1 MDKTAIK
8 NYAIWARTK
17 LIEDIKYKAS
27 LLGITEKGIADA
39 LPQSTTQEQ
48 YFDIGTREPYA
59 IRGVQIA
66 QRQSLAEAIKKKAQE
81 SDYLTAYNSI
91 IEEVAYTWFNRV
103 IAVRFME
110 VNDYLPCKIRVL
122 SAVDGRQ
129 EPDIVQNPFDAK
141 LDYTSAEEE
150 LISQHQM
157 NNEGDKL
164 FNMLFVKVCNDLSK
178 VLPQLFEAEQDYT
191 ELLLNISYTDQD
203 GLIYKLVHDIPE
215 DNFDVNVVDEEG
227 KPVGQV
233 EIIGWLYQYYNTEP
247 KNETF
252 ALLKKNVKITKE
264 RIPSATQL
272 FTPDWIVRYM
282 VENSLGRLVISGQL
296 VVESGQ
302 SLVDSE
308 EERIAKEKELAER
321 FGWKYYLPEAK
332 QDADVREQLN
342 QLTTNNYSPETI
354 KVIDPCMGSGHILVY
369 AFDVLMQI
377 YTQMGYTDKD
387 AVLSILENNLYGLD
401 IDKRAFQLAYFAV
414 LMKARQYHKFILKK
428 QPQCHIYAIAESNGI
443 NMKHLAYF
451 GAQLD
456 ELAKPVALNQM
467 QELLATLHDAK
478 EYGSIISVADY
489 DWDLLRQFAAEFDI
503 SGEMN
508 LFDSFGIEATQQR
521 LQELVAVGEVLAQKY
536 EVVVTNP
543 PYMGGGSMSAKLSNF
558 VKANFAD
565 SKSDLFAVF
574 MEVCHKMN
582 AENGYQAM
590 ITQHAWM
597 FLSSFEKLRTKIQK
611 LDIVNMAH
619 LGARAFEEIGGE
631 VVQTTSFVFSNKHI
645 DNFKGTYCRLVEP
658 TTQLGKEEMFLAH
671 TNIYVIS
678 SENFKLIDGN
688 IIAYYLSDKF
698 FEVFSSNKTLSDAGV
713 ARQGLTTSD
722 NNKFVRYWH
731 EVDLKKINYNCH
743 SCAETVNIRFK
754 WFPYIKGG
762 TFRRW
767 YPNKEFVVNY
777 TNNGIDIK
785 TSVMKKYPYLKTP
798 DFVVKNTNTYFKKGI
813 TWSDVATGD
822 FSARYVDN
830 GYIYADAGP
839 MFFPNE
845 DIFYLLAYM
854 NSKVFQGCC
863 NLICQGL
870 HYSTGQIPKIPFR
883 NQYDKSV
890 SISRLT
896 KQNISLSKSD
906 WDSFETS
913 WDFTKHPLVVNSDQC
928 IVNSESSANTQL
940 TTNHSSLATSGQ
952 LLVNSDSSANTQLST
967 THYPL
972 TTIAQ
977 AYQRWEEE
985 TNARFTQLK
994 ANEEELNRIFI
1005 DIYGLQDELTPEV
1018 EDKDV
1023 TVHKADLQRDIKS
1036 LLSYAVGCMFGRY
1049 SLDVEG
1055 LAYAGGEFSDQWVV
1069 ISDQCYR
1076 REVVEKYV
1084 AQELQRAYG
1093 MEEVNV
1099 TDGRDLSFSEVIAE
1113 RGVIFTFGSDEKSSS
1128 VDSIKY
1134 RRGTS
1139 KKLYEGICE
1148 LSFNSER
1155 IKCGIGNAT
1164 YDLCSP
1170 EILNAIT
1177 SGSSVELV
1185 QRGWQDAD
1193 SIDWQTIHYTLKTNH
1208 YGADEDNIIPI
1219 TDEDYFEDDII
1230 GRLIAWLKVVYGAE
1244 TLEEN
1249 LRFIADAL
1257 GTSGDTARQKIRN
1270 YFLKD
1275 FFKDHCKIYQKRPIY
1290 WLYDSGKQ
1298 NGFKALIYMH
1308 RYNADT
1314 SGQVR
1319 AEYLGKMEETY
1330 ESEINRMQDI
1340 MDNGAGREVAL
1351 AGKRKEKLQK
1361 QLHECRD
1368 YDAVLGHIAL
1378 ASIAIDLDDGVKVNY
1393 VKVQTAKDGKLLP
1406 ILAKI

>member
-66 QRQSLAEAIKKKAQE
+66 QRRSLAEAIKKNAQE

-91 IEEVAYTWFNRV
+91 IEEVAYTWFNRF

-215 DNFDVNVVDEEG
+215 DNFDVNAVDEEG
-227 KPVGQV
+227 KPIGQV

-282 VENSLGRLVISGQL
+282 VENSLGRLVISGQSL
-296 VVESGQ
+296 VDSGQSLVDSGQ

-308 EERIAKEKELAER
+308 EERIAKDKELAER

-369 AFDVLMQI
+369 AFGVLMQI

-467 QELLATLHDAK
+467 QELITTLHDAK

-489 DWDLLRQFAAEFDI
+489 DWDLLHQFAAEFDI

-543 PYMGGGSMSAKLSNF
+543 PYRGVADVDVKLADYIKTNYP
-558 VKANFAD
+558 D
-565 SKSDLFAVF
+565 SKNDLFAVF

-582 AENGYQAM
+582 VKSGYQAM

-597 FLSSFEKLRTKIQK
+597 FLSSFEKLRAKIQK
-611 LDIVNMAH
+611 LDIVNMVH

-631 VVQTTSFVFSNKHI
+631 VVQTTSFILANKHV
-645 DNFKGTYCRLVEP
+645 DGYKGTYCRLVEP
-658 TTQLGKEEMFLAH
+658 TTQQGKEEVFLAKE
-671 TNIYVIS
+671 NRYV
-678 SENFKLIDGN
+678 
-688 IIAYYLSDKF
+688 AC
-698 FEVFSSNKTLSDAGV
+698 
-713 ARQGLTTSD
+713 SD
-722 NNKFVRYWH
+722 NFAKIPGAPVAYWVSEIDQRNFSEKPKLDECFLPREGITTGKNDLFLRLWH
-731 EVDLKKINYNCH
+731 EISADNFFAFKEE
-743 SCAETVNIRFK
+743 AK
-754 WFPYIKGG
+754 WFPHSKGG
-762 TFRRW
+762 EFRKW
-767 YPNKEFVVNY
+767 YGNNEYVLNWENNGELLRNILKNKKSEITPVLRNVNY
-777 TNNGIDIK
+777 
-785 TSVMKKYPYLKTP
+785 
-798 DFVVKNTNTYFKKGI
+798 FFKEGL
-813 TWSDVATGD
+813 TWSSISSGSFA
-822 FSARYVDN
+822 ARYRGNKFTFDSK
-830 GYIYADAGP
+830 GP
-839 MFFPNE
+839 SGFPKNNNMSE
-845 DIFYLLAYM
+845 PILAFL
-854 NSKVFQGCC
+854 NSKIVKHYLSVLAPTLDFKIGQIC
-863 NLICQGL
+863 NLPYFIGDE
-870 HYSTGQIPKIPFR
+870 GQFITELV
-883 NQYDKSV
+883 Q
-890 SISRLT
+890 
-896 KQNISLSKSD
+896 QNISLSKSD
-906 WDSFETS
+906 WDAFETS
-913 WDFTKHPLVVNSDQC
+913 WDFTKHPLLRNKST
-928 IVNSESSANTQL
+928 ISE
-940 TTNHSSLATSGQ
+940 
-952 LLVNSDSSANTQLST
+952 
-967 THYPL
+967 
-972 TTIAQ
+972 
-977 AYQRWEEE
+977 AYAEWEAEC
-985 TNARFTQLK
+985 NARFAQLK

-1005 DIYGLQDELTPEV
+1005 NIYGLQDELTPEV

-1023 TVHKADLQRDIKS
+1023 TVRKADLQRDIKS

-1055 LAYAGGEFSDQWVV
+1055 LAYAGGEWDES
-1069 ISDQCYR
+1069 
-1076 REVVEKYV
+1076 KYV
-1084 AQELQRAYG
+1084 
-1093 MEEVNV
+1093 
-1099 TDGRDLSFSEVIAE
+1099 
-1113 RGVIFTFGSDEKSSS
+1113 TFK
-1128 VDSIKY
+1128 
-1134 RRGTS
+1134 
-1139 KKLYEGICE
+1139 
-1148 LSFNSER
+1148 
-1155 IKCGIGNAT
+1155 
-1164 YDLCSP
+1164 P
-1170 EILNAIT
+1170 
-1177 SGSSVELV
+1177 
-1185 QRGWQDAD
+1185 
-1193 SIDWQTIHYTLKTNH
+1193 
-1208 YGADEDNIIPI
+1208 DEDNVIPI

-1378 ASIAIDLDDGVKVNY
+1378 ASIAIDLDDGVKMNY

>member
-1 MDKTAIK
+1 MDKTAVK

-27 LLGITEKGIADA
+27 LLGITEKVVADA

-66 QRQSLAEAIKKKAQE
+66 QRRSLAEAIKKKAQE

-91 IEEVAYTWFNRV
+91 IEEVAYTWFNRF

-215 DNFDVNVVDEEG
+215 DNFDVNAVDEEG

-296 VVESGQ
+296 V
-302 SLVDSE
+302 VDSE

-387 AVLSILENNLYGLD
+387 AALSILENNLYGLD

-467 QELLATLHDAK
+467 QELITTLHDAK
-478 EYGSIISVADY
+478 EYGSIISVAEY
-489 DWDLLRQFAAEFDI
+489 DWDLLHQFAAKFDI

-543 PYMGGGSMSAKLSNF
+543 PYMGSSGMGAKLSAY
-558 VKANFAD
+558 VKQNYPD
-565 SKSDLFAVF
+565 TKSDMSTVM
-574 MEVCHKMN
+574 MEKTLAMCS
-582 AENGYQAM
+582 ENGFMAM
-590 ITQHAWM
+590 INIPVWM
-597 FLSSFEKLRTKIQK
+597 FLSSYEKLRNNILSQNSY
-611 LDIVNMAH
+611 VNMLH
-619 LGARAFEEIGGE
+619 FGRGVFGSDFG
-631 VVQTTSFVFSNKHI
+631 TTSFVIGKKHVNNYLASYRRLFEKQGAV
-645 DNFKGTYCRLVEP
+645 DSVNVKEQWFFEGKGKYVAKQENFAKIPGAP
-658 TTQLGKEEMFLAH
+658 LA
-671 TNIYVIS
+671 YWV
-678 SENFKLIDGN
+678 SENVIDLFGKN
-688 IIAYYLSDKF
+688 KISDIASAKSGMTTTNNERFLRF
-698 FEVFSSNKTLSDAGV
+698 WFEVEIRRIGFGYKSIDDT
-713 ARQGLTTSD
+713 
-722 NNKFVRYWH
+722 
-731 EVDLKKINYNCH
+731 VDRLY
-743 SCAETVNIRFK
+743 K
-754 WFPYIKGG
+754 WFPFCKGG
-762 TFRRW
+762 DFRRW
-767 YPNKEFVVNY
+767 AGNECYVVNWF
-777 TNNGIDIK
+777 NNGEEIRKAAQGASGGRLVNIDCALQKSIVWTK
-785 TSVMKKYPYLKTP
+785 ISSSIICLRY
-798 DFVVKNTNTYFKKGI
+798 KNTGLFFSDAAPGLFSDDEKLMYILGLMNTK
-813 TWSDVATGD
+813 
-822 FSARYVDN
+822 
-830 GYIYADAGP
+830 YA
-839 MFFPNE
+839 MK
-845 DIFYLLAYM
+845 II
-854 NSKVFQGCC
+854 
-863 NLICQGL
+863 NLINPTLNFVPGTIASIPIIDGL
-870 HYSTGQIPKIPFR
+870 PC
-883 NQYDKSV
+883 
-890 SISRLT
+890 ISEVKQLV

-906 WDSFETS
+906 WDAFETS
-913 WDFTKHPLVVNSDQC
+913 WNFTKHPLVVTSGQC
-928 IVNSESSANTQL
+928 IVNRDSSANTQL
-940 TTNHSSLATSGQ
+940 TTNHSSL
-952 LLVNSDSSANTQLST
+952 ST
-967 THYPL
+967 
-972 TTIAQ
+972 ISQ
-977 AYQRWEEE
+977 AYQHWEEE

-994 ANEEELNRIFI
+994 ANEEELNCIFI

-1023 TVHKADLQRDIKS
+1023 TVRKADLQRDIKS

-1055 LAYAGGEFSDQWVV
+1055 LAYAGGKWDES
-1069 ISDQCYR
+1069 
-1076 REVVEKYV
+1076 KYV
-1084 AQELQRAYG
+1084 
-1093 MEEVNV
+1093 
-1099 TDGRDLSFSEVIAE
+1099 
-1113 RGVIFTFGSDEKSSS
+1113 TFK
-1128 VDSIKY
+1128 
-1134 RRGTS
+1134 
-1139 KKLYEGICE
+1139 
-1148 LSFNSER
+1148 
-1155 IKCGIGNAT
+1155 
-1164 YDLCSP
+1164 P
-1170 EILNAIT
+1170 
-1177 SGSSVELV
+1177 
-1185 QRGWQDAD
+1185 
-1193 SIDWQTIHYTLKTNH
+1193 
-1208 YGADEDNIIPI
+1208 DEDNVIPI

>member
-27 LLGITEKGIADA
+27 LLGITEKVVADA

-66 QRQSLAEAIKKKAQE
+66 QRLSLAEAIKKKAQE

-91 IEEVAYTWFNRV
+91 IEEVAYTWFNRF

-164 FNMLFVKVCNDLSK
+164 FNILFVKVCNDLSK

-215 DNFDVNVVDEEG
+215 DNFDVNAVDEDG

-296 VVESGQ
+296 VVDSGQ
-302 SLVDSE
+302 SLVNSE

-332 QDADVREQLN
+332 QDADVRKQLN

-387 AVLSILENNLYGLD
+387 AALSILENNLYGLD

-467 QELLATLHDAK
+467 QELIATLHDAK
-478 EYGSIISVADY
+478 EYGSIVSVAEY
-489 DWDLLRQFAAEFDI
+489 DWELLHQFAAEFDI

-543 PYMGGGSMSAKLSNF
+543 PYRGVADVDVKLADYIKTNYP
-558 VKANFAD
+558 D
-565 SKSDLFAVF
+565 SKNDLFAVF

-582 AENGYQAM
+582 VKSGYQAM

-597 FLSSFEKLRTKIQK
+597 FLSSFEKLRAKIQK
-611 LDIVNMAH
+611 LDIVNMVH

-631 VVQTTSFVFSNKHI
+631 VVQTTSFILANKHF
-645 DNFKGTYCRLVEP
+645 DGYKGTYCRLVEP
-658 TTQLGKEEMFLAH
+658 TTQQGKEEVFLAKENRYVACSDNFAKIPGAPVAYWVSEKFLK
-671 TNIYVIS
+671 TFIEGRLLCNYASPKTGMTTGNNERFLRLWSETDIKRIY
-678 SENFKLIDGN
+678 FM
-688 IIAYYLSDKF
+688 A
-698 FEVFSSNKTLSDAGV
+698 SDAEEAV
-713 ARQGLTTSD
+713 KSKA
-722 NNKFVRYWH
+722 
-731 EVDLKKINYNCH
+731 
-743 SCAETVNIRFK
+743 K
-754 WFPYIKGG
+754 WFPYCKGG
-762 TFRRW
+762 GFRRW
-767 YPNKEFVVNY
+767 FGYNEYVVNWE
-777 TNNGIDIK
+777 NNGYEIK
-785 TSVMKKYPYLKTP
+785 HNIKPNGLKAASVRSEQL
-798 DFVVKNTNTYFKKGI
+798 YFKSLI
-813 TWSDVATGD
+813 TWSAVTSGV
-822 FSARYVDN
+822 FSCRECKGGSLFDSGGSSIYVEKEQS
-830 GYIYADAGP
+830 YILA
-839 MFFPNE
+839 
-845 DIFYLLAYM
+845 LL
-854 NSKVFQGCC
+854 NSKLTQMYLDVSNSTINYQPGDIANVPVIFKAEHNEQVS
-863 NLICQGL
+863 NLA
-870 HYSTGQIPKIPFR
+870 R
-883 NQYDKSV
+883 
-890 SISRLT
+890 
-896 KQNISLSKSD
+896 QNIALSKSD
-906 WDSFETS
+906 WDAFETS
-913 WDFTKHPLVVNSDQC
+913 WDFTKHPLVV
-928 IVNSESSANTQL
+928 
-940 TTNHSSLATSGQ
+940 TSGQ

-967 THYPL
+967 INYPL

-985 TNARFTQLK
+985 TNARFAQLK

-1023 TVHKADLQRDIKS
+1023 TVRKADLQRDIKS
-1036 LLSYAVGCMFGRY
+1036 LLSYAVGCIFGRY

-1093 MEEVNV
+1093 MAEVNV
-1099 TDGRDLSFSEVIAE
+1099 TDGRDLSFSKVIAE

-1208 YGADEDNIIPI
+1208 YGADEDNVIPI

-1275 FFKDHCKIYQKRPIY
+1275 SSRITARFTKSVLFIGSMTAASRTALRLSSICTAITPIPLARCVQNIWARWKKPTKAKSTVCRISWIMALVVKWRWPANARRSCKSSCMNAVTMMLCWDILLLQAS
-1290 WLYDSGKQ
+1290 L
-1298 NGFKALIYMH
+1298 LIS
-1308 RYNADT
+1308 T
-1314 SGQVR
+1314 
-1319 AEYLGKMEETY
+1319 
-1330 ESEINRMQDI
+1330 
-1340 MDNGAGREVAL
+1340 
-1351 AGKRKEKLQK
+1351 
-1361 QLHECRD
+1361 
-1368 YDAVLGHIAL
+1368 
-1378 ASIAIDLDDGVKVNY
+1378 
-1393 VKVQTAKDGKLLP
+1393 TA
-1406 ILAKI
+1406 

>member
-66 QRQSLAEAIKKKAQE
+66 QRLSLAEAIKKKAQE

-91 IEEVAYTWFNRV
+91 IEEVAYTWFNRF

-215 DNFDVNVVDEEG
+215 DNFDVNAVDEEG

-282 VENSLGRLVISGQL
+282 VENSLGRLWYEGHP
-296 VVESGQ
+296 ESAD
-302 SLVDSE
+302 L
-308 EERIAKEKELAER
+308 KEN
-321 FGWKYYLPEAK
+321 WKYYLDEAQQEEAVQAELAKLKEEYAKLRPE
-332 QDADVREQLN
+332 D
-342 QLTTNNYSPETI
+342 I

-369 AFDVLMQI
+369 AFDMLMQI
-377 YTQMGYTDKD
+377 YTQTGYTDKD
-387 AVLSILENNLYGLD
+387 AALSILENNLYGLD

-467 QELLATLHDAK
+467 QELIATLHDAK

-489 DWDLLRQFAAEFDI
+489 DWDLLHQFAAEFDI

-543 PYMGGGSMSAKLSNF
+543 PYMGSSGMGAKLSAY
-558 VKANFAD
+558 VKQNYPD

-574 MEVCHKMN
+574 MERADNIVS
-582 AENGYQAM
+582 ENGFTSL
-590 ITQHAWM
+590 ITMESWM
-597 FLSSFEKLRTKIQK
+597 FLSSFEKLRVKI
-611 LDIVNMAH
+611 
-619 LGARAFEEIGGE
+619 
-631 VVQTTSFVFSNKHI
+631 NK
-645 DNFKGTYCRLVEP
+645 
-658 TTQLGKEEMFLAH
+658 
-671 TNIYVIS
+671 
-678 SENFKLIDGN
+678 
-688 IIAYYLSDKF
+688 
-698 FEVFSSNKTLSDAGV
+698 NKTI
-713 ARQGLTTSD
+713 
-722 NNKFVRYWH
+722 
-731 EVDLKKINYNCH
+731 INMVH
-743 SCAETVNIRFK
+743 M
-754 WFPYIKGG
+754 PYLGKGG
-762 TFRRW
+762 TSLGINFGTAAVIMKKGHIKDYNAQYEYTVYYECDGNGVPFVFPTKNERWKVAKQDNFAKIPGAPVAYWVSNFGIFNFTTLSEYYESAGRNKTHNNELYVRNWWEISDRQRWQPYDNGGAFRRW
-767 YPNKEFVVNY
+767 YGNNLDLVDWSSSAKDNY
-777 TNNGIDIK
+777 ASHGGLYNQKFNGKSGICWNLITSSINGFRLKQADHHFSSAAPTIIKKQDNNHDDFYVLG
-785 TSVMKKYPYLKTP
+785 YL
-798 DFVVKNTNTYFKKGI
+798 NTKI
-813 TWSDVATGD
+813 T
-822 FSARYVDN
+822 
-830 GYIYADAGP
+830 I
-839 MFFPNE
+839 
-845 DIFYLLAYM
+845 YLLRLL
-854 NSKVFQGCC
+854 NPTLNTPVGVVLDLPINFQKEE
-863 NLICQGL
+863 LVRDI
-870 HYSTGQIPKIPFR
+870 
-883 NQYDKSV
+883 V
-890 SISRLT
+890 
-896 KQNISLSKSD
+896 KQNLKLSQSD
-906 WDSFETS
+906 WDAFETS
-913 WDFTKHPLVVNSDQC
+913 WDFTKHPLVV
-928 IVNSESSANTQL
+928 
-940 TTNHSSLATSGQ
+940 TSGQ

-985 TNARFTQLK
+985 TNARFAQLK

-1023 TVHKADLQRDIKS
+1023 TVRKADLQRDIKS

-1049 SLDVEG
+1049 SLAVEG
-1055 LAYAGGEFSDQWVV
+1055 LAYAGGEWDES
-1069 ISDQCYR
+1069 
-1076 REVVEKYV
+1076 KYV
-1084 AQELQRAYG
+1084 
-1093 MEEVNV
+1093 
-1099 TDGRDLSFSEVIAE
+1099 
-1113 RGVIFTFGSDEKSSS
+1113 TFK
-1128 VDSIKY
+1128 
-1134 RRGTS
+1134 
-1139 KKLYEGICE
+1139 
-1148 LSFNSER
+1148 
-1155 IKCGIGNAT
+1155 
-1164 YDLCSP
+1164 P
-1170 EILNAIT
+1170 
-1177 SGSSVELV
+1177 
-1185 QRGWQDAD
+1185 
-1193 SIDWQTIHYTLKTNH
+1193 
-1208 YGADEDNIIPI
+1208 DEDNVIPI

-1340 MDNGAGREVAL
+1340 MDNGAGR
-1351 AGKRKEKLQK
+1351 
-1361 QLHECRD
+1361 
-1368 YDAVLGHIAL
+1368 
-1378 ASIAIDLDDGVKVNY
+1378 
-1393 VKVQTAKDGKLLP
+1393 QTQGEAAK
-1406 ILAKI
+1406 AAA

>member
-66 QRQSLAEAIKKKAQE
+66 QRRSLAEAIKKKAQE

-91 IEEVAYTWFNRV
+91 IEEVAYTWFNRF

-215 DNFDVNVVDEEG
+215 DNFDVNAVDEEG

-296 VVESGQ
+296 LVDSGQ

-467 QELLATLHDAK
+467 QELIATLHDAK

-489 DWDLLRQFAAEFDI
+489 DWDLLHQFAAEFDI

-558 VKANFAD
+558 IKANFAD

-574 MEVCHKMN
+574 MEVCNKMN
-582 AENGYQAM
+582 ANNGYQAM

-597 FLSSFEKLRTKIQK
+597 FLSSFEKLRAKIQK

-619 LGARAFEEIGGE
+619 LGARAFEEIAGE
-631 VVQTTSFVFSNKHI
+631 VVQTTSFILANKHV
-645 DNFKGTYCRLVEP
+645 DGYKGTYCRLVEP
-658 TTQLGKEEMFLAH
+658 TTQQGKEEMFLSQENRYIACSD
-671 TNIYVIS
+671 NFAKIPGAPVAYWV
-678 SENFKLIDGN
+678 SEKLLN
-688 IIAYYLSDKF
+688 AF
-698 FEVFSSNKTLSDAGV
+698 FYGIELKKYGDT
-713 ARQGLTTSD
+713 RQGMATSD
-722 NNKFVRYWH
+722 NNRFLKLWH
-731 EVDLKKINYNCH
+731 EVFYNKIGFGYNNAYLAKQSH
-743 SCAETVNIRFK
+743 LK
-754 WFPYIKGG
+754 WFPYNKGG
-762 TFRRW
+762 EFRKW
-767 YPNKEFVVNY
+767 YGNRFYVINYENDGLEVKKYAESLYKIATRTIKSISEYFKPCISWSKVTSSKVAFRYYDSGFIFDVAGCCIFYDRKEEMQYELALLNSKVVEKVLGVISPTLNY
-777 TNNGIDIK
+777 EAGHVAVVPIINND
-785 TSVMKKYPYLKTP
+785 MKKYS
-798 DFVVKNTNTYFKKGI
+798 I
-813 TWSDVATGD
+813 
-822 FSARYVDN
+822 
-830 GYIYADAGP
+830 
-839 MFFPNE
+839 NE
-845 DIFYLLAYM
+845 I
-854 NSKVFQGCC
+854 VRG
-863 NLICQGL
+863 
-870 HYSTGQIPKIPFR
+870 
-883 NQYDKSV
+883 
-890 SISRLT
+890 
-896 KQNISLSKSD
+896 NINLSKSD

-913 WDFTKHPLVVNSDQC
+913 WDFTKHHLLRNNPT
-928 IVNSESSANTQL
+928 ISEAYAEWEAECNT
-940 TTNHSSLATSGQ
+940 
-952 LLVNSDSSANTQLST
+952 
-967 THYPL
+967 
-972 TTIAQ
+972 
-977 AYQRWEEE
+977 
-985 TNARFTQLK
+985 RFAQLK

-1023 TVHKADLQRDIKS
+1023 TVRKADLQRDIKS

-1055 LAYAGGEFSDQWVV
+1055 LAYAGGEWDES
-1069 ISDQCYR
+1069 
-1076 REVVEKYV
+1076 KYV
-1084 AQELQRAYG
+1084 
-1093 MEEVNV
+1093 
-1099 TDGRDLSFSEVIAE
+1099 
-1113 RGVIFTFGSDEKSSS
+1113 TFK
-1128 VDSIKY
+1128 
-1134 RRGTS
+1134 
-1139 KKLYEGICE
+1139 
-1148 LSFNSER
+1148 
-1155 IKCGIGNAT
+1155 
-1164 YDLCSP
+1164 P
-1170 EILNAIT
+1170 
-1177 SGSSVELV
+1177 
-1185 QRGWQDAD
+1185 
-1193 SIDWQTIHYTLKTNH
+1193 
-1208 YGADEDNIIPI
+1208 DEDNVIPI

-1230 GRLIAWLKVVYGAE
+1230 GRLIAWLKAVYGAE

>member
-39 LPQSTTQEQ
+39 LPQSTTQDQ

-66 QRQSLAEAIKKKAQE
+66 QRRSLAEAIKKKAQE

-91 IEEVAYTWFNRV
+91 IEEVAYTWFNRF

-150 LISQHQM
+150 LISKHQM

-203 GLIYKLVHDIPE
+203 GLIYKLMHDIPE
-215 DNFDVNVVDEEG
+215 DNFDVNAVDEEG

-296 VVESGQ
+296 VVDSGQ

-342 QLTTNNYSPETI
+342 QLTTNNS
-354 KVIDPCMGSGHILVY
+354 
-369 AFDVLMQI
+369 
-377 YTQMGYTDKD
+377 
-387 AVLSILENNLYGLD
+387 
-401 IDKRAFQLAYFAV
+401 
-414 LMKARQYHKFILKK
+414 
-428 QPQCHIYAIAESNGI
+428 
-443 NMKHLAYF
+443 
-451 GAQLD
+451 
-456 ELAKPVALNQM
+456 
-467 QELLATLHDAK
+467 
-478 EYGSIISVADY
+478 
-489 DWDLLRQFAAEFDI
+489 
-503 SGEMN
+503 
-508 LFDSFGIEATQQR
+508 
-521 LQELVAVGEVLAQKY
+521 
-536 EVVVTNP
+536 
-543 PYMGGGSMSAKLSNF
+543 
-558 VKANFAD
+558 
-565 SKSDLFAVF
+565 
-574 MEVCHKMN
+574 
-582 AENGYQAM
+582 
-590 ITQHAWM
+590 
-597 FLSSFEKLRTKIQK
+597 
-611 LDIVNMAH
+611 
-619 LGARAFEEIGGE
+619 
-631 VVQTTSFVFSNKHI
+631 
-645 DNFKGTYCRLVEP
+645 
-658 TTQLGKEEMFLAH
+658 
-671 TNIYVIS
+671 
-678 SENFKLIDGN
+678 
-688 IIAYYLSDKF
+688 
-698 FEVFSSNKTLSDAGV
+698 
-713 ARQGLTTSD
+713 
-722 NNKFVRYWH
+722 
-731 EVDLKKINYNCH
+731 
-743 SCAETVNIRFK
+743 
-754 WFPYIKGG
+754 
-762 TFRRW
+762 
-767 YPNKEFVVNY
+767 
-777 TNNGIDIK
+777 
-785 TSVMKKYPYLKTP
+785 
-798 DFVVKNTNTYFKKGI
+798 
-813 TWSDVATGD
+813 
-822 FSARYVDN
+822 
-830 GYIYADAGP
+830 
-839 MFFPNE
+839 
-845 DIFYLLAYM
+845 
-854 NSKVFQGCC
+854 
-863 NLICQGL
+863 
-870 HYSTGQIPKIPFR
+870 
-883 NQYDKSV
+883 
-890 SISRLT
+890 
-896 KQNISLSKSD
+896 SLS
-906 WDSFETS
+906 
-913 WDFTKHPLVVNSDQC
+913 
-928 IVNSESSANTQL
+928 
-940 TTNHSSLATSGQ
+940 
-952 LLVNSDSSANTQLST
+952 
-967 THYPL
+967 
-972 TTIAQ
+972 TIAQ

-1023 TVHKADLQRDIKS
+1023 TVRKADLQRDIKS

-1076 REVVEKYV
+1076 REVIEKYV

-1093 MEEVNV
+1093 MAEVNV

-1208 YGADEDNIIPI
+1208 YGADEDNVIPI

>member
-66 QRQSLAEAIKKKAQE
+66 QRRSLAEAIKKKAQE

-91 IEEVAYTWFNRV
+91 IEEVAYTWFNRF

-215 DNFDVNVVDEEG
+215 DNFDVNAVDEEG

-296 VVESGQ
+296 VVDSGQ

-342 QLTTNNYSPETI
+342 QLTINNYSPETI

-387 AVLSILENNLYGLD
+387 AALSILENNLYGLD

-443 NMKHLAYF
+443 NIKHLAYF

-467 QELLATLHDAK
+467 QELITTLHDAK

-489 DWDLLRQFAAEFDI
+489 DWDLLHQFAAEFDI

-508 LFDSFGIEATQQR
+508 LFDSFGIETTQQR
-521 LQELVAVGEVLAQKY
+521 LQELVTVGEVLAQKY

-543 PYMGGGSMSAKLSNF
+543 PYRGVADVDVKLADYIKTNYP
-558 VKANFAD
+558 D
-565 SKSDLFAVF
+565 SKNDLFAVF

-582 AENGYQAM
+582 VKNGYQAM

-597 FLSSFEKLRTKIQK
+597 FLSSFEKLRAKIQK
-611 LDIVNMAH
+611 LDIVDMAH
-619 LGARAFEEIGGE
+619 LGARAFEEIAGE
-631 VVQTTSFVFSNKHI
+631 VVQTTSFILANKHV
-645 DNFKGTYCRLVEP
+645 DGYKGTYCRLVEP
-658 TTQLGKEEMFLAH
+658 TTQQGKEEMFLSQENRYIACSD
-671 TNIYVIS
+671 NFAKIPGAPVAYWV
-678 SENFKLIDGN
+678 SENVIKTFE
-688 IIAYYLSDKF
+688 YDKIG
-698 FEVFSSNKTLSDAGV
+698 DV
-713 ARQGLTTSD
+713 AKPRQGLATGCND
-722 NNKFVRYWH
+722 IFLRYWD
-731 EVDLKKINYNCH
+731 EVDCNKINFAAISIKNAVE
-743 SCAETVNIRFK
+743 SAKK
-754 WFPYIKGG
+754 WFPYNKGG
-762 TFRRW
+762 DYRKW
-767 YPNKEFVVNY
+767 YGNNEFIVNWEHDG
-777 TNNGIDIK
+777 NLIRN
-785 TSVMKKYPYLKTP
+785 
-798 DFVVKNTNTYFKKGI
+798 FKNEQGKLRSRPQNTDYYFKKSFSWSLITSGGI
-813 TWSDVATGD
+813 SFRYKPNGFIFDVAGMSCFTD
-822 FSARYVDN
+822 KNLEYFLALCNTPVVD
-830 GYIYADAGP
+830 
-839 MFFPNE
+839 
-845 DIFYLLAYM
+845 AYM
-854 NSKVFQGCC
+854 KIIAPTINYQAGD
-863 NLICQGL
+863 IA
-870 HYSTGQIPKIPFR
+870 KIPVIF
-883 NQYDKSV
+883 
-890 SISRLT
+890 
-896 KQNISLSKSD
+896 KQECNEQVTALVKDNISFSKSD
-906 WDSFETS
+906 WDAFETS

-928 IVNSESSANTQL
+928 IVNRDSSANDQL

-952 LLVNSDSSANTQLST
+952 LLVNSDSSANTQLTT

-985 TNARFTQLK
+985 TNARFAQLK

-1005 DIYGLQDELTPEV
+1005 NIYGLQDELTPEV

-1023 TVHKADLQRDIKS
+1023 TVRKADLQRDIKS

-1055 LAYAGGEFSDQWVV
+1055 LAFAGGTWDES
-1069 ISDQCYR
+1069 
-1076 REVVEKYV
+1076 KYV
-1084 AQELQRAYG
+1084 
-1093 MEEVNV
+1093 
-1099 TDGRDLSFSEVIAE
+1099 
-1113 RGVIFTFGSDEKSSS
+1113 TFK
-1128 VDSIKY
+1128 
-1134 RRGTS
+1134 
-1139 KKLYEGICE
+1139 
-1148 LSFNSER
+1148 
-1155 IKCGIGNAT
+1155 
-1164 YDLCSP
+1164 P
-1170 EILNAIT
+1170 
-1177 SGSSVELV
+1177 
-1185 QRGWQDAD
+1185 
-1193 SIDWQTIHYTLKTNH
+1193 
-1208 YGADEDNIIPI
+1208 DEDNVIPI

-1249 LRFIADAL
+1249 LHFIADAL

>member
-66 QRQSLAEAIKKKAQE
+66 QRRSLAEAIKKKAQE

-91 IEEVAYTWFNRV
+91 IEEVAYTWFNRF

-215 DNFDVNVVDEEG
+215 DNFDVNAVDEEG
-227 KPVGQV
+227 KPIGQV

-282 VENSLGRLVISGQL
+282 VENSLGRLWYEGHP
-296 VVESGQ
+296 ESAD
-302 SLVDSE
+302 L
-308 EERIAKEKELAER
+308 KEN
-321 FGWKYYLPEAK
+321 WKYYLDEAQQEEAVQAELAKLKEEYAKLRPE
-332 QDADVREQLN
+332 D
-342 QLTTNNYSPETI
+342 I

-369 AFDVLMQI
+369 AFDMLMQI
-377 YTQMGYTDKD
+377 YTQTGYTDKD
-387 AVLSILENNLYGLD
+387 AALSILENNLYGLD

-467 QELLATLHDAK
+467 QELIATLHDAK

-489 DWDLLRQFAAEFDI
+489 DWDLLHQFAAEFDI

-543 PYMGGGSMSAKLSNF
+543 PYMGSSGMGAKLSAY
-558 VKANFAD
+558 VKQNYPD

-574 MEVCHKMN
+574 MERADNIVS
-582 AENGYQAM
+582 ENGFTSL
-590 ITQHAWM
+590 ITMESWM
-597 FLSSFEKLRTKIQK
+597 FLSSFEKLRVKI
-611 LDIVNMAH
+611 
-619 LGARAFEEIGGE
+619 
-631 VVQTTSFVFSNKHI
+631 NK
-645 DNFKGTYCRLVEP
+645 
-658 TTQLGKEEMFLAH
+658 
-671 TNIYVIS
+671 
-678 SENFKLIDGN
+678 
-688 IIAYYLSDKF
+688 
-698 FEVFSSNKTLSDAGV
+698 NKTI
-713 ARQGLTTSD
+713 
-722 NNKFVRYWH
+722 
-731 EVDLKKINYNCH
+731 INMVH
-743 SCAETVNIRFK
+743 M
-754 WFPYIKGG
+754 PYLGKGG
-762 TFRRW
+762 TSLGINFGTAAVIMKKGHIKDYNAQYEYTVYYECDGNGVPFVFPTKNERWKVAKQDNFAKIPGAPVAYWVSNFGIFNFTTLSEYYESAGRNKTHNNELYVRNWWEISDRQRWQPYDNGGAFRRW
-767 YPNKEFVVNY
+767 YGNNLDLVDWSSSAKDNY
-777 TNNGIDIK
+777 ASHGGLYNQKFNGKSGICWNLITSSINGFRLKQADHHFSSAAPTIIKKQDNNHDDFYVLG
-785 TSVMKKYPYLKTP
+785 YL
-798 DFVVKNTNTYFKKGI
+798 NTKI
-813 TWSDVATGD
+813 T
-822 FSARYVDN
+822 
-830 GYIYADAGP
+830 I
-839 MFFPNE
+839 
-845 DIFYLLAYM
+845 YLLRLL
-854 NSKVFQGCC
+854 NPTLNTPVGVVLDLPINFQKEE
-863 NLICQGL
+863 LVRDI
-870 HYSTGQIPKIPFR
+870 
-883 NQYDKSV
+883 V
-890 SISRLT
+890 
-896 KQNISLSKSD
+896 KQNLKLSQSD
-906 WDSFETS
+906 WDAFETS
-913 WDFTKHPLVVNSDQC
+913 RDFTKHPLVV
-928 IVNSESSANTQL
+928 
-940 TTNHSSLATSGQ
+940 TSGQ

-985 TNARFTQLK
+985 TNARFAQLK

-1023 TVHKADLQRDIKS
+1023 TVRKADLQRDIKS

-1055 LAYAGGEFSDQWVV
+1055 LAYAGGEWDES
-1069 ISDQCYR
+1069 
-1076 REVVEKYV
+1076 KYV
-1084 AQELQRAYG
+1084 
-1093 MEEVNV
+1093 
-1099 TDGRDLSFSEVIAE
+1099 
-1113 RGVIFTFGSDEKSSS
+1113 TFK
-1128 VDSIKY
+1128 
-1134 RRGTS
+1134 
-1139 KKLYEGICE
+1139 
-1148 LSFNSER
+1148 
-1155 IKCGIGNAT
+1155 
-1164 YDLCSP
+1164 P
-1170 EILNAIT
+1170 
-1177 SGSSVELV
+1177 
-1185 QRGWQDAD
+1185 
-1193 SIDWQTIHYTLKTNH
+1193 
-1208 YGADEDNIIPI
+1208 DEDNVIPI

>member
-66 QRQSLAEAIKKKAQE
+66 QRLSLAEAIKKKAQE

-91 IEEVAYTWFNRV
+91 IEEVAYTWFNRF

-215 DNFDVNVVDEEG
+215 DNFDVNAVDEEG

-282 VENSLGRLVISGQL
+282 VENSLGRLWYEGHP
-296 VVESGQ
+296 ESAD
-302 SLVDSE
+302 L
-308 EERIAKEKELAER
+308 KEA
-321 FGWKYYLPEAK
+321 WKYYLDEAQQEEAVQAELAKLKEEYAKLRPE
-332 QDADVREQLN
+332 D
-342 QLTTNNYSPETI
+342 I

-387 AVLSILENNLYGLD
+387 AALSILENNLYGLD

-467 QELLATLHDAK
+467 QELIATLHDAK
-478 EYGSIISVADY
+478 EYGSIISVAEY
-489 DWDLLRQFAAEFDI
+489 DWELLHQFAAEFDI

-536 EVVVTNP
+536 EIVVTNP
-543 PYMGGGSMSAKLSNF
+543 PYRGVADVDVKLADYIKTNYP
-558 VKANFAD
+558 D
-565 SKSDLFAVF
+565 SKNDLFAVF

-582 AENGYQAM
+582 VKSGYQAM

-597 FLSSFEKLRTKIQK
+597 FLSSFEKLRAKIQK
-611 LDIVNMAH
+611 LDIVNMVH

-631 VVQTTSFVFSNKHI
+631 VVQTTSFILANKHV
-645 DNFKGTYCRLVEP
+645 DGYKGTYCRLVEP
-658 TTQLGKEEMFLAH
+658 TTQQGKEEVFLAKE
-671 TNIYVIS
+671 NRYV
-678 SENFKLIDGN
+678 
-688 IIAYYLSDKF
+688 AC
-698 FEVFSSNKTLSDAGV
+698 
-713 ARQGLTTSD
+713 SD
-722 NNKFVRYWH
+722 NFAKIPGAPVAYWVSEQTIDSFQKGILANIADTKQGFATGDNNRFLKLWQ
-731 EVDLKKINYNCH
+731 EVSWSKVGLNCDSREMAKDSLK
-743 SCAETVNIRFK
+743 K
-754 WFPYIKGG
+754 WFPTNKGG
-762 TFRRW
+762 SYRKWYGNNIYLANWENDGYEMREFR
-767 YPNKEFVVNY
+767 
-777 TNNGIDIK
+777 G
-785 TSVMKKYPYLKTP
+785 SVIRNPQY
-798 DFVVKNTNTYFKKGI
+798 YFRQGI
-813 TWSDVATGD
+813 TWSSLSSGGLSMR
-822 FSARYVDN
+822 FSPKGFIFESKGSMCYLKSDADLFYVLALMNTKVVDN
-830 GYIYADAGP
+830 MLKILAPTLDYHEGPMSKVPVVIEYADK
-839 MFFPNE
+839 
-845 DIFYLLAYM
+845 LLIEEKAKECVY
-854 NSKVFQGCC
+854 F
-863 NLICQGL
+863 
-870 HYSTGQIPKIPFR
+870 
-883 NQYDKSV
+883 
-890 SISRLT
+890 
-896 KQNISLSKSD
+896 SKSD
-906 WDSFETS
+906 WDAFETS
-913 WDFTKHPLVVNSDQC
+913 WDFTKHPLLRNKPT
-928 IVNSESSANTQL
+928 ISE
-940 TTNHSSLATSGQ
+940 
-952 LLVNSDSSANTQLST
+952 
-967 THYPL
+967 
-972 TTIAQ
+972 
-977 AYQRWEEE
+977 AYAEWEAEC
-985 TNARFTQLK
+985 NARFAQLK

-1018 EDKDV
+1018 DDKDV
-1023 TVHKADLQRDIKS
+1023 TVRKADLQRDIKS

-1055 LAYAGGEFSDQWVV
+1055 LAYAGGEWDES
-1069 ISDQCYR
+1069 
-1076 REVVEKYV
+1076 KYV
-1084 AQELQRAYG
+1084 
-1093 MEEVNV
+1093 
-1099 TDGRDLSFSEVIAE
+1099 
-1113 RGVIFTFGSDEKSSS
+1113 TFK
-1128 VDSIKY
+1128 
-1134 RRGTS
+1134 
-1139 KKLYEGICE
+1139 
-1148 LSFNSER
+1148 
-1155 IKCGIGNAT
+1155 
-1164 YDLCSP
+1164 P
-1170 EILNAIT
+1170 
-1177 SGSSVELV
+1177 
-1185 QRGWQDAD
+1185 
-1193 SIDWQTIHYTLKTNH
+1193 
-1208 YGADEDNIIPI
+1208 DEDNVIPI

-1330 ESEINRMQDI
+1330 ESEITRMQDI

-1406 ILAKI
+1406 ILSKI